1 MRWSYSDGDYRK
13 GDGLNPGE
21 VPLGPTRERRAGK
34 WKKRYGGRLWS
45 RKGEMRM
52 GDGLDGASQTEK
64 TGPAVESSS
73 FTN

>member
-34 WKKRYGGRLWS
+34 WKERYGVDYGVARVKCEWETRRPGWS
-45 RKGEMRM
+45 KSNRKDWACGGEQQ
-52 GDGLDGASQTEK
+52 LH
-64 TGPAVESSS
+64 
-73 FTN
+73 